1 METMSEILRAMYPR
15 ALWLTS
21 MSPILLIEH
30 IICCTGERE
39 RDDVKLLGSY
49 ESSVI
54 VSCPRW
60 SLLVEKES
68 FLALITHQREHWIT

>member
-1 METMSEILRAMYPR
+1 MSEILRASYRR

-21 MSPILLIEH
+21 MSPILIIEH

-39 RDDVKLLGSY
+39 REMMS
-49 ESSVI
+49 SCWTRRSQSVI
-54 VSCPRW
+54 VSRPRW